1 MFNVVG
7 ATNMSKFVNITAGMY
22 RNETITGAFPLVKP
36 VQFGKKGAFVTVDAS
51 ATLGSNRTAI
61 RVKVP
66 GPDSVEYIY
75 NASDVVGAPA
85 ETTALVADDAPQFD
99 NHVQLHNI
107 FLKKENIRKRFN
119 ILDQMTDAVA
129 TGVVRGLIVSGPP
142 GVGKSYGVETI
153 LEDYEAMHRLEGNK
167 FDKTEVVK
175 GSMTPIGLYQ
185 TLYNM
190 KDKGNILVFDDCDSV
205 LFDEVCLNMLKAVLD
220 SGKKRTISWKSES
233 SALRREGIPDRF
245 DFNAG
250 VIFIT
255 NVNFENVRSKKI
267 QDHLEALM
275 SRCHYVD
282 LEMDGV
288 EDRFLRIEQI
298 VEDGMLDEY
307 DFGTD
312 GVTELV
318 TFMKDSAERLREISL
333 RMVLKIA
340 DLKKM
345 DEDNW
350 QNLARGTCMKRI

>member
-1 MFNVVG
+1 
-7 ATNMSKFVNITAGMY
+7 MSKSVIIRAGTY
-22 RNETITGAFPLVKP
+22 RNEEITGAFPLVKP

-51 ATLGSNRTAI
+51 HVLGPDRTAI

-66 GPDSVEYIY
+66 GPEAVEY
-75 NASDVVGAPA
+75 VGGDAPVTAPA
-85 ETTALVADDAPQFD
+85 EVASLAVAEGPQHDA
-99 NHVQLHNI
+99 HVQLHNVE
-107 FLKKENIRKRFN
+107 LRKENIRKRFA
-119 ILDQMTDAVA
+119 ILDQMTNA
-129 TGVVRGLIVSGPP
+129 TVDGTVRGLIVTGPP

-153 LEDYEAMHRLEGNK
+153 TDMYDAECKMSGEK
-167 FDKTEVVK
+167 FSKVEVVK

-190 KDKGNILVFDDCDSV
+190 SSAGDILVFDDCDSI
-205 LFDEVCLNMLKAVLD
+205 LFDETCLNMLKAVLD

-233 SALRREGIPDRF
+233 AALRREGIPDKF
-245 DFNAG
+245 DFKGA
-250 VIFIT
+250 VIFIS
-255 NVNFENVRSKKI
+255 NVNFDTASKRIKP
-267 QDHLEALM
+267 HLEALQ

-282 LEMDGV
+282 LEMDGI

-307 DFGTD
+307 GFGSE
-312 GVTELV
+312 GVKGLIG
-318 TFMKDSAERLREISL
+318 FMKENGERLREISL

-350 QNLARGTCMKRI
+350 QDLARGTCMKRVI

>member
-1 MFNVVG
+1 
-7 ATNMSKFVNITAGMY
+7 MSKQV
-22 RNETITGAFPLVKP
+22 LVRSGVYANKP
-36 VQFGKKGAFVTVDAS
+36 VINQVFDLVRPVSKGRKGFFVTVD
-51 ATLGSNRTAI
+51 GSELTRQPGRSI
-61 RVKVP
+61 RILLDNP
-66 GPDSVEYIY
+66 TGVEYIY
-75 NASDVVGAPA
+75 NASDVAEAPV

-99 NHVQLHNI
+99 NHVKLHNM

-142 GVGKSYGVETI
+142 GVGKSYGVEQI
-153 LEDYEAMHRLEGNK
+153 LDDYEAMHRLEGGK

-190 KDKGNILVFDDCDSV
+190 KDKGNILVFDDCDSI

-220 SGKKRTISWKSES
+220 SGKKRRISWKSES
-233 SALRREGIPDRF
+233 SALRREGIPDQF
-245 DFNAG
+245 DFAAG

-255 NVNFENVRSKKI
+255 NVNFDNVRSKKI
-267 QDHLEALM
+267 QDHLEALQ

-282 LEMDGV
+282 LEMDGI

-307 DFGTD
+307 DFGTE
-312 GVTELV
+312 GVNELIS
-318 TFMKDSAERLREISL
+318 FMKDNAERLREISL

-345 DEDNW
+345 DEENW